1 MNNLEYLNQISAAPA
16 PSSVAKPSLFSSLNK
31 KVLLIIV
38 GALVALGAVLGA
50 LSYFS
55 SRSSEIPELSSL
67 NSLYLRLNALSETIE
82 AYNDK
87 VKSPALRSSGR
98 SLAVI
103 LENDKSSLSSLLAS
117 DYGEKVSSLKPDA
130 SLEKESKDLLAS
142 LEKARL
148 NGLLDRTYA
157 NELEYAV
164 SVLLAV
170 ESSALDKTE
179 NESLKSVLESS
190 TSSLENIESDLSDY
204 LKSSN

>member
-1 MNNLEYLNQISAAPA
+1 MNNLEYLNQISAPA

-103 LENDKSSLSSLLAS
+103 LENDKSSLSSLLSS

-157 NELEYAV
+157 SELAYEI
-164 SVLLAV
+164 SVLLIYETSAS
-170 ESSALDKTE
+170 EKSSSS
-179 NESLKSVLESS
+179 SLKSFLASS
-190 TSSLENIESDLSDY
+190 SSSLTALKSDLEEF
-204 LKSSN
+204 SNL

>member
-55 SRSSEIPELSSL
+55 SRSSEIPELSPL
-67 NSLYLRLNALSETIE
+67 NSLYLRLNVLSEAIE

-117 DYGEKVSSLKPDA
+117 DYGEKVSSLKPDV

-157 NELEYAV
+157 SELAYEI
-164 SVLLAV
+164 SVLLIYETSAS
-170 ESSALDKTE
+170 EKSSSS
-179 NESLKSVLESS
+179 SLKSFLASS
-190 TSSLENIESDLSDY
+190 SSSLTALKSDLEEF
-204 LKSSN
+204 SNL